1 MNTIIVIG
9 APGEGKSEVIKQ
21 AITGNNAD
29 KACFVFDI
37 QNEYGERTKY
47 PGQTPIRLS
56 NNIKEPRARHIANDI
71 ELFIKQCQSKRSTI
85 CVFEEATAFFEG
97 KTGKAMR
104 KHLIDRWH
112 TKNVTYLL
120 FHSISSVPP
129 RIMQMSNYIV
139 LFRTVDE
146 EITVKQKYSR
156 LLPYFLDLQNK
167 PKGSHHIIKLLS

>member
-21 AITGNNAD
+21 AISGNNSD
-29 KACFVFDI
+29 KACFIFDI
-37 QNEYGERTKY
+37 QNEYGDRTKY

-56 NNIKEPRARHIANDI
+56 LNIKEPRSRYIANNV
-71 ELFIKQCQSKRSTI
+71 EEFIRLCQNKRRTI

-97 KTGKAMR
+97 KTGKTMR

-112 TKNVTYLL
+112 TQNVSYLL

-129 RIMQMSNYIV
+129 RIMEMSNFVV
-139 LFRTVDE
+139 LFRTNDE
-146 EITVKQKYSR
+146 EHKVKLKYSK
-156 LLPYFLDLQNK
+156 LLPYFLDLQKK
-167 PKGSHHIIKLLS
+167 PKGTNHVIQLL